1 MLAGGI
7 IIAIMIMPI
16 ITSVS
21 REILRS
27 VPTSSGKRLM
37 HSGPRVGK

>member
-1 MLAGGI
+1 MPLFQGPIYGVSMLAGGI
-7 IIAIMIMPI
+7 IVAIMIIPI

-27 VPTSSGKRLM
+27 VP
-37 HSGPRVGK
+37 